1 MENWVYQIQRFLADE
16 LDDYKNK
23 ANKYIDN
30 NIQETQE
37 LYKNEEQRRE
47 SNKEEI
53 MEDEEIILIKP
64 YEVLT
69 TIFKT
74 TSSKTTE
81 LSFIQDKIKNLERH
95 MKFIHSPTQTRL
107 FKLLLYYTLLYFKG
121 EQDPDC

>member
-1 MENWVYQIQRFLADE
+1 MRWLDQIISQDAKGNRVEDLWNLVQSNMENWVYQIQRFLADE

-81 LSFIQDKIKNLERH
+81 LSFI
-95 MKFIHSPTQTRL
+95 
-107 FKLLLYYTLLYFKG
+107 
-121 EQDPDC
+121 